1 MKQFNLLSILC
12 AGVIA
17 LLVTSCQNQVVN
29 FPNFDYT
36 TTFFAYQYPVRT
48 IVLGEDTY
56 DTSLD
61 NQHKCQI
68 YATMGG
74 VYANKKLIDISFV
87 VDNSLC
93 NNLYFSAGGSAVQA
107 MPANYYTLGSNKI
120 SLDHSLMGAV
130 DVQLT
135 DAFFADNNS
144 LLNTYVIPLRMTNVV
159 NADSILSGVPKVTN
173 AARCN
178 SALWDVLPKDYVLYC
193 VKYINPWQANYLR
206 RGKDVISSTTAADT
220 TKVRHNQYVEND
232 EVVNLSTQSL
242 SSVQFPVSD
251 HKNFLGTELGL
262 KVKINFTQDQKCTIS
277 PAYTASQ
284 VNDSVRV
291 YNIVATG
298 NGEFIKKGEKN
309 SWGNKDRNALY
320 LGYQLVYEVE
330 TTYPKLHLPT
340 VVNKYTVNT
349 TDTLVVRDRGVKMET
364 FTPSYK

>member
-159 NADSILSGVPKVTN
+159 NADSILSGVPKVAN

-220 TKVRHNQYVEND
+220 TIVRHNQYVEND
-232 EVVNLSTQSL
+232 AISSMTTASMTTVNYPVTVVN
-242 SSVQFPVSD
+242 SS
-251 HKNFLGTELGL
+251 GTNVTCTLLLTFDNQG
-262 KVKINFTQDQKCTIS
+262 KCTVTS
-277 PAYTASQ
+277 TTSGFT
-284 VNDSVRV
+284 
-291 YNIVATG
+291 ATG
-298 NGEFIKKGEKN
+298 NGSFVKKGEKN
-309 SWGNKDRNALY
+309 SWGNKDRNAIY
-320 LGYQLVYEVE
+320 LDYKIDMTDKAY
-330 TTYPKLHLPT
+330 TTK
-340 VVNKYTVNT
+340 
-349 TDTLVVRDRGVKMET
+349 DTLVVRDRGVKMET
-364 FTPSYK
+364 FSPSYN

>member
-1 MKQFNLLSILC
+1 MKQFKFLTILC
-12 AGVIA
+12 AGVSA
-17 LLVTSCQNQVVN
+17 LLVTSCKNQEVD

-36 TTFFAYQYPVRT
+36 TTYFAYQYPVRT

-61 NQHKCQI
+61 NLHQCKI

-74 VYANKKLIDISFV
+74 VYANNKLINIDFV
-87 VDNSLC
+87 VDNTLC
-93 NNLYFSAGGSAVQA
+93 NNLYFSAGGPAVQA

-120 SLDHSLMGAV
+120 ALDHDLQGAV

-135 DAFFADNNS
+135 DAFFADNNA
-144 LLNTYVIPLRMTNVV
+144 LQNTYVIPLRMTNVA
-159 NADSILSGVPKVTN
+159 NADSILSGVPKVAN
-173 AARCN
+173 APKCN
-178 SALWDVLPKDYVLYC
+178 SALWDILPKDYVLYC
-193 VKYINPWQANYLR
+193 VKFINPWQANYLR
-206 RGKDVISSTTAADT
+206 RGKDNVSVGTTNT

-242 SSVQFPVSD
+242 SSVQFPVSG